1 MYNAS
6 STANLI
12 YEFGAKTFTKM
23 KYVTLTIISSLAA
36 FSIIVNCL
44 ADPLA
49 FANAEG
55 LAIADSD
62 GASYDCH
69 SNCGYAILAARK
81 CSPDGE
87 SDAEYDSD
95 CLCKNSTQFLSLAPK
110 CLDCGWCLWS
120 DYGSYLTSAFQECGF
135 STQPTG
141 TSCLEDKTSY
151 LEAYGTVS
159 QTVTSDN
166 PKASSYASN
175 NAKSIYSS
183 KNDTITSTSSGN
195 GNYSS
200 GEVVRSITS
209 SFSTFESNTSSNS
222 FDSTA
227 STRSDSY
234 SDSSST
240 ISNTSLSTDAGN
252 SISLGFAP
260 IFLAFISI
268 VLL

>member
-1 MYNAS
+1 MIAIRIVVMQSWLLENAPQTGKVTQNMIQTVS
-6 STANLI
+6 
-12 YEFGAKTFTKM
+12 AK
-23 KYVTLTIISSLAA
+23 
-36 FSIIVNCL
+36 IV
-44 ADPLA
+44 
-49 FANAEG
+49 
-55 LAIADSD
+55 
-62 GASYDCH
+62 H
-69 SNCGYAILAARK
+69 
-81 CSPDGE
+81 
-87 SDAEYDSD
+87 
-95 CLCKNSTQFLSLAPK
+95 NSFLWPPK

-195 GNYSS
+195 GSYSS

-209 SFSTFESNTSSNS
+209 SFSTFESTTSSNS

-227 STRSDSY
+227 ATRSDSY

-240 ISNTSLSTDAGN
+240 ISNTFLSTDAGN